1 MKYQITAEQKQEI
14 ERARKNNKNK
24 QTENRLKVLYL
35 RAEGA
40 SYKEIIKA
48 TGYSKANIAKI
59 IKLYFEKGLED
70 ITSNKYGGNHRNK
83 KAEQGQIVETKEI
96 KERYEQTIG
105 HTIGRGQIYYVLK
118 RHGWRKIMP
127 RSKHPK
133 KADEEAIEASKKLS
147 KS

>member
-70 ITSNKYGGNHRNK
+70 ITKGLEDITANKYGGNHRNLN
-83 KAEQGQIVETKEI
+83 
-96 KERYEQTIG
+96 YE
-105 HTIGRGQIYYVLK
+105 
-118 RHGWRKIMP
+118 
-127 RSKHPK
+127 
-133 KADEEAIEASKKLS
+133 EEKNYCNTL
-147 KS
+147 